1 MKYTAMYFLKKFD
14 AIPEDQWITGE
25 FVDDFDRKC
34 VLGHCGCRSFW
45 VWSKHTPYP
54 KEAEALQGLL
64 VDARLVTG
72 IVAIND
78 GQCDSG
84 LSDSDSIDPMDLGSS
99 PKERVMNLLFLVNA
113 GVKF

>member
-34 VLGHCGCRSFW
+34 VLGHCGVRATMNL
-45 VWSKHTPYP
+45 VNTPYP
-54 KEAEALQGLL
+54 EEAIALTSLV
-64 VDARLVTG
+64 VDARIFAPG

-78 GQCDSG
+78 GIYE
-84 LSDSDSIDPMDLGSS
+84 SDSLDPSDLGST